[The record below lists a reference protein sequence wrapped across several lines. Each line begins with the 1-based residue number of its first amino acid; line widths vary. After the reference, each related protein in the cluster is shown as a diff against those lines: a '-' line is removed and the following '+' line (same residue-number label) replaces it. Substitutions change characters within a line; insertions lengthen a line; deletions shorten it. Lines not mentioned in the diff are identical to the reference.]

1 MESRTTTH
9 QAYVDLLKASYI
21 LYDVILR
28 DDTSPD
34 LLVDENR
41 KLISDLSDV
50 RNKANVF
57 VSIQTVFL
65 MS

>member
-1 MESRTTTH
+1 M
-9 QAYVDLLKASYI
+9 DLLKASYI
-21 LYDVILR
+21 LYDVVLR

-50 RNKANVF
+50 RNMVNVF
-57 VSIQTVFL
+57 VSI
-65 MS
+65 